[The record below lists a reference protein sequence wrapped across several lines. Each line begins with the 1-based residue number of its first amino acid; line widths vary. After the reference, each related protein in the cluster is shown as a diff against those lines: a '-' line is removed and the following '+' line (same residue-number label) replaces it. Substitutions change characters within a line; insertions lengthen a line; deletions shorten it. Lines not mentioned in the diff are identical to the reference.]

1 MDTRGDIMG
10 KMNLKNPKKKK
21 FKIRYLL
28 YLTIIYL
35 SFAFTFYY
43 GFKDK
48 EIISNEEFI
57 SMILKSN
64 NPNMLSEYQAPNV
77 INSTVKFFL
86 NLDFSNPSSLLNIHQ
101 FKDKNNETKETP
113 TEETITIE
121 HNDDYSNM
129 EELEEI
135 SKYIEDPNPVDTD
148 NPIIYIY
155 NSHQLEN
162 YDSANLEIYGITPN
176 VLMASYILKE
186 KLNDK
191 GLSTIVED
199 TDMTEFLR
207 INNWDHS
214 SSYKAS
220 RLLILDKQ
228 SKYSSLKYFIDIHR
242 DSVTKDVSTITINDK
257 RYARILFVVGL
268 DHDNYQPNLDV
279 ANAINDIAN
288 KSYSGLSRGV
298 LTKTGLNVD
307 GVYNQDLSP
316 NSILIEVGGY
326 ENNIE
331 EVFNTIEA
339 LSDILYKYI
348 GDQNG

>member
-1 MDTRGDIMG
+1 MG
-10 KMNLKNPKKKK
+10 KMNLKKTTNKK
-21 FKIRYLL
+21 FKIRYLV

-35 SFAFTFYY
+35 SFSFTFYY

-57 SMILKSN
+57 NLILKSN
-64 NPNMLSEYQAPNV
+64 NPNMLSNYKAPNI

-101 FKDKNNETKETP
+101 FKNKNNEEKTNQAENN
-113 TEETITIE
+113 TITIE

-135 SKYIEDPNPVDTD
+135 SKYIEDPNPVDTSK
-148 NPIIYIY
+148 PIIYIY

-186 KLNDK
+186 KLNNK

-199 TDMTEFLR
+199 TNLTEFLR
-207 INNWDHS
+207 INNWDHA

-228 SKYSSLKYFIDIHR
+228 SKYPSLKYFIDIHR
-242 DSVTKDVSTITINDK
+242 DSVTKDISTITINEK
-257 RYARILFVVGL
+257 KYAKILFVVGL

-288 KSYSGLSRGV
+288 STYNGLSRGV
-298 LTKTGLNVD
+298 LTKTGPTVD

-326 ENNIE
+326 ENTIE

-348 GDQNG
+348 GDENG